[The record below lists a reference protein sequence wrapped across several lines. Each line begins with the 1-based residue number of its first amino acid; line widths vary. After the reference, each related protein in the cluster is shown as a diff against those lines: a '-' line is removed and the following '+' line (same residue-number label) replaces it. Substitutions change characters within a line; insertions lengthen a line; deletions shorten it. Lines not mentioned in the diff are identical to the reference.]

1 MQETVT
7 IKLDTGTLQLH
18 VEPGRI
24 PLKRLLGFA
33 ARVSSKRKFLLVSK
47 VLGKHYPVSPK
58 IMSWSYRA
66 LARAV
71 LKSRVENDS
80 LWIGMAETATGLGY
94 GVFEA
99 ASLEGVQNA
108 LFIQTTRYH
117 LSDIARLEFKEAH
130 SHATDFFLYY
140 PDHPDYRKLFLNA
153 RALVLVDD
161 EISTGKTFLRLIKAY
176 QAVNPSVRKVFI
188 VSLVNFAHPDD
199 RAALDSQA
207 GVAVEWVCLR
217 QGLLRFE
224 DSQNAAIDN
233 ITVNVSGNGACKKH
247 LLAWPG
253 RLGMDA
259 PVALESNVVEQ
270 LMCIIA
276 NVERQNIASLHTDND
291 NDMRPILVLGTGEC
305 NAPAFLLGRELESKG
320 FKVKV
325 QSTTRSPIHQGNDI
339 ALVCQFEDNYEDGIA
354 NFIYN
359 LNPNEYREIILCH
372 ETPLGPPLTGRLH
385 AWQAIS
391 ARFELQAQNPGH
403 AKLHFFRP

>member
-1 MQETVT
+1 MQKTLT
-7 IKLDTGTLQLH
+7 IKLDTGTLQLDL
-18 VEPGRI
+18 EPGRI

-58 IMSWSYRA
+58 TMSWSYRA

-71 LKSRVENDS
+71 LKNGAGQSS

-94 GVFEA
+94 GVFESA
-99 ASLEGVQNA
+99 CHGGLQNA
-108 LFIQTTRYH
+108 LFLQTTRYH
-117 LSDIARLEFKEAH
+117 LSGIERLEFEEAH

-140 PDHPDYRKLFLNA
+140 PVKPDYRKQFLNA
-153 RALVLVDD
+153 DTLVLIDD

-176 QAVNPSVRKVFI
+176 QGVNLRLRKVFI

-199 RAALDSQA
+199 RAALETQA

-217 QGLLRFE
+217 QGLLHFE
-224 DSQNAAIDN
+224 DSQNAAIDQ
-233 ITVNVSGNGACKKH
+233 ISVNVSGNGACKKH

-259 PVALESNVVEQ
+259 PVRLEKDVLEQ
-270 LMCIIA
+270 LIRCGF
-276 NVERQNIASLHTDND
+276 NRESGGDL
-291 NDMRPILVLGTGEC
+291 RPILVLGTGEC
-305 NAPAFLLGRELESKG
+305 NAPAYLLGRALEQEG
-320 FKVKV
+320 LKVRV

-339 ALVCQFEDNYEDGIA
+339 ALVCRFEDNYEDGIP

-359 LNPNEYREIILCH
+359 LNPDDYREIILCH
-372 ETPLGPPLTGRLH
+372 ETPPGKPLTGRLH

-391 ARFELQAQNPGH
+391 ARFELQQQNSNH

>member
-1 MQETVT
+1 MQKTVT
-7 IKLDTGTLQLH
+7 IKLDTGTLQLD
-18 VEPGRI
+18 VEPGHI

-33 ARVSSKRKFLLVSK
+33 ARLSSKRKFLLVSK
-47 VLGKHYPVSPK
+47 VLGKHYPVTPK
-58 IMSWSYRA
+58 TMSWSYRA

-71 LKSRVENDS
+71 LKKEVGERS

-94 GVFEA
+94 GIFEA
-99 ASLEGVQNA
+99 ACHTGVQNA

-117 LSDIARLEFKEAH
+117 LDGIERLEFEEAH

-140 PDHPDYRKLFLNA
+140 PVRPDYRKQFLNA
-153 RALVLVDD
+153 ETLVLIDD

-176 QAVNPSVRKVFI
+176 QRINPRLRKVFI

-199 RAALDSQA
+199 RAALESQA
-207 GVAVEWVCLR
+207 GVIVEWVCFR

-253 RLGMDA
+253 RLGMNT
-259 PVALESNVVEQ
+259 PIVLEKDVVEQ
-270 LMCIIA
+270 LGLSS
-276 NVERQNIASLHTDND
+276 ESGDF
-291 NDMRPILVLGTGEC
+291 RPILVLGTGEC
-305 NAPAFLLGRELESKG
+305 NAPAYLLGRELEYKG

-339 ALVCQFEDNYEDGIA
+339 ALVCHFEDNYEDGIP

-359 LNPNEYREIILCH
+359 LNHYDYREIILCH
-372 ETPLGPPLTGRLH
+372 ETPLCKPLMDRLY

-391 ARFELQAQNPGH
+391 ARFELQPQNSNH
-403 AKLHFFRP
+403 AKLYFFRP

>member
-1 MQETVT
+1 MQKTVT
-7 IKLDTGTLQLH
+7 IKLDTGSLQLD
-18 VEPGRI
+18 VEPGQI

-47 VLGKHYPVSPK
+47 VLGKHYPVTPK
-58 IMSWSYRA
+58 LMSWSYRA

-71 LKSRVENDS
+71 IKNGITGCS

-99 ASLEGVQNA
+99 AWQAGVHNA

-117 LSDIARLEFKEAH
+117 LSGIERLEFEEAH

-140 PDHPDYRKLFLNA
+140 PVRPDYRKRFLDA
-153 RALVLVDD
+153 ETLVLIDD

-176 QAVNPSVRKVFI
+176 QTVNPTLRKVYI
-188 VSLVNFAHPDD
+188 VSLVNFAHPED
-199 RAALDSQA
+199 RAALESQT
-207 GVAVEWVCLR
+207 GIAVEWICFR

-224 DSQNAAIDN
+224 DSNNAVIDN
-233 ITVNVSGNGACKKH
+233 ITVNVSGNGGCKQH

-259 PVALESNVVEQ
+259 PVSLENDVVEQ
-270 LMCIIA
+270 LGRCGIS
-276 NVERQNIASLHTDND
+276 RDPND
-291 NDMRPILVLGTGEC
+291 LRPILVLGTGEC
-305 NAPAFLLGRELESKG
+305 NAPAYLLGRDLEYKG
-320 FKVKV
+320 FKIKV

-339 ALVCQFEDNYEDGIA
+339 ASVSQFEDNYEDGIP

-359 LNPNEYREIILCH
+359 LNPDDYREIILCH
-372 ETPLGPPLTGRLH
+372 ETPLGKPLMDLLH
-385 AWQAIS
+385 AWRAIS
-391 ARFELQAQNPGH
+391 ARFDLQPQNVNH

>member
-1 MQETVT
+1 LKSEIPKTLS
-7 IKLDTGTLQLH
+7 IKLDTGILH
-18 VEPGRI
+18 LDVEPGRI
-24 PLKRLLGFA
+24 PLNRLLGFA

-58 IMSWSYRA
+58 LMSWSYRA
-66 LARAV
+66 LARMV
-71 LKSRVENDS
+71 LERGQSTGS

-99 ASLEGVQNA
+99 ACREGAEQA
-108 LFIQTTRYH
+108 LFLQTTRYH
-117 LSDIARLEFKEAH
+117 LDNHERLEFEEAH

-140 PDHPDYRKLFLNA
+140 PKQPEHREQFLTA
-153 RALVLVDD
+153 KTLVLIDD
-161 EISTGKTFLRLIKAY
+161 EISTGKTFLRLIKSY
-176 QAVNPSVRKVFI
+176 QQINPGLQKVFI

-199 RAALDSQA
+199 RAALEQQS
-207 GVAVEWVCLR
+207 GVVVEWICFR

-224 DSQNAAIDN
+224 DSRNDAIDN
-233 ITVNVSGNGACKKH
+233 ITVNVSGNSACKKS

-253 RLGMDA
+253 RLGLDA
-259 PVALESNVVEQ
+259 PISLDKDVIEQ
-270 LMCIIA
+270 LGRIGF
-276 NVERQNIASLHTDND
+276 NSDKSQ
-291 NDMRPILVLGTGEC
+291 PILVLGTGEC
-305 NAPAFLLGRELESKG
+305 NTPAYLLGRELEKQG

-339 ALVCQFEDNYEDGIA
+339 GRVCQFEDNYDDGIP

-359 LNPNEYREIILCH
+359 LNPNVYRDIILCH
-372 ETPLGPPLTGRLH
+372 ETPLCASLNDRLH

-391 ARFELQAQNPGH
+391 ARFELQPDTANH

>member
-1 MQETVT
+1 MQKSVT
-7 IKLDTGTLQLH
+7 IKLDTGILQLD
-18 VEPGRI
+18 VEPGHI

-58 IMSWSYRA
+58 TMSWSYRA

-71 LKSRVENDS
+71 IKNGVGGCS

-99 ASLEGVQNA
+99 AYNAGVQNA

-117 LSDIARLEFKEAH
+117 LAGIERLEFQEAH

-140 PDHPDYRKLFLNA
+140 PVRPDYRKQFINA
-153 RALVLVDD
+153 ETLVLIDD
-161 EISTGKTFLRLIKAY
+161 EISTGKTFLRLINAY
-176 QAVNPSVRKVFI
+176 QRVNPKLRKVVI

-199 RAALDSQA
+199 RAALELQA
-207 GVAVEWVCLR
+207 GVTVEWICLR

-224 DSQNAAIDN
+224 NSQNAVIDN
-233 ITVNVSGNGACKKH
+233 ISVNVSGNGECKQY

-259 PVALESNVVEQ
+259 PVSLEKDVVEQ
-270 LMCIIA
+270 LCRSGF
-276 NVERQNIASLHTDND
+276 NRESTDL
-291 NDMRPILVLGTGEC
+291 RHILVLGTGEC
-305 NAPAFLLGRELESKG
+305 NVPAYLLGRELEYKG

-339 ALVCQFEDNYEDGIA
+339 ALVCQFEDNYEDGIP

-359 LNPNEYREIILCH
+359 LNPDDYQEIILCH
-372 ETPLGPPLTGRLH
+372 ETPLGKPLMDRLH

-391 ARFELQAQNPGH
+391 ARFELQPQNSNH

>member
-1 MQETVT
+1 MPKTVT
-7 IKLDTGTLQLH
+7 IKLDTGTLHLDI
-18 VEPGRI
+18 EPGRI
-24 PLKRLLGFA
+24 PLNRLLGFA

-58 IMSWSYRA
+58 VMSWSYRA
-66 LARAV
+66 LARMV
-71 LKSRVENDS
+71 LNSGADTGS

-99 ASLEGVQNA
+99 ACREGAEQA

-117 LSDIARLEFKEAH
+117 LDGIERLEFEEAH

-140 PDHPDYRKLFLNA
+140 PERTDLRQQFLTA
-153 RALVLVDD
+153 KTLVLIDD
-161 EISTGKTFLRLIKAY
+161 EISTGLTFLRLIKAY
-176 QAVNPSVRKVFI
+176 KEVNPGLQKVFI

-199 RAALDSQA
+199 RAALEDQA
-207 GVAVEWVCLR
+207 GVAVEWLCFR

-224 DSQNAAIDN
+224 DGQNAAIDR
-233 ITVNVSGNGACKKH
+233 ISVNVSGNGDCKKS

-253 RLGMDA
+253 RLGLDA
-259 PVALESNVVEQ
+259 QINLEKDVLEQ
-270 LMCIIA
+270 LCS
-276 NVERQNIASLHTDND
+276 NGFSRDQASDS
-291 NDMRPILVLGTGEC
+291 RPILVLGTGEC
-305 NAPAFLLGRELESKG
+305 NAPAYLLGRELENRG

-325 QSTTRSPIHQGNDI
+325 QSTTRSPIHQGNAI
-339 ALVCQFEDNYEDGIA
+339 GSVCQFEDNYEDGIP

-359 LNPNEYREIILCH
+359 LNPDDYRDIILCH
-372 ETPLGPPLTGRLH
+372 ETPLCAALNGRLH

-391 ARFELQAQNPGH
+391 ARFELQPGNTNH

>member
-1 MQETVT
+1 MTPQQTMPKT
-7 IKLDTGTLQLH
+7 ISIKLDTGTLLLD
-18 VEPGRI
+18 VEPGSI
-24 PLKRLLGFA
+24 PLNRLLGFA

-58 IMSWSYRA
+58 LMSWSYRA

-71 LKSRVENDS
+71 LKRGVGAGS

-99 ASLEGVQNA
+99 ACREGAEQA

-117 LSDIARLEFKEAH
+117 LDSIERLEFEEAH

-140 PDHPDYRKLFLNA
+140 PEQSKHRKQFLTA
-153 RALVLVDD
+153 ETLVLIDD
-161 EISTGKTFLRLIKAY
+161 EISTGLTFLRLIKAY
-176 QAVNPSVRKVFI
+176 QQVNPGLRKVFI

-199 RAALDSQA
+199 RATLEAQA
-207 GVAVEWVCLR
+207 DVAVEWVCFR
-217 QGLLRFE
+217 QGHLRFE
-224 DSQNAAIDN
+224 DSQNIAIDS
-233 ITVNVSGNGACKKH
+233 ITVNVSGNGACKKA

-253 RLGMDA
+253 RLGLDA
-259 PVALESNVVEQ
+259 PISLEKDVVEQ
-270 LMCIIA
+270 LC
-276 NVERQNIASLHTDND
+276 RSGFSRDKTH
-291 NDMRPILVLGTGEC
+291 PILVLGTGEC
-305 NAPAFLLGRELESKG
+305 NAPAYLLGRELEDQG

-339 ALVCQFEDNYEDGIA
+339 ALVCRFEDNYDDGIP

-359 LNPNEYREIILCH
+359 LNPDDYRNIILCH
-372 ETPLGPPLTGRLH
+372 ETPLCEPLIDRLH
-385 AWQAIS
+385 TWQAIS
-391 ARFELQAQNPGH
+391 ARFELLPDSTTH

>member
-1 MQETVT
+1 MQKTVT
-7 IKLDTGTLQLH
+7 IKLDTGTLQLDL
-18 VEPGRI
+18 EPGHI
-24 PLKRLLGFA
+24 PLKRLLCFA

-58 IMSWSYRA
+58 TMSWSYRA
-66 LARAV
+66 LARTV
-71 LKSRVENDS
+71 IKKEVGERS

-99 ASLEGVQNA
+99 ACHAGAQNA

-117 LSDIARLEFKEAH
+117 LAGIERLEFEEAH

-140 PDHPDYRKLFLNA
+140 PVRPDYRKQFLNA
-153 RALVLVDD
+153 ETLVLIDD

-176 QAVNPSVRKVFI
+176 QAVNPHLRKVFI

-199 RAALDSQA
+199 RIALESQA

-233 ITVNVSGNGACKKH
+233 ISVNVSGNGACKMH

-253 RLGMDA
+253 RLGMNA
-259 PVALESNVVEQ
+259 PIALEANVVEQ
-270 LMCIIA
+270 LMCFVP
-276 NVERQNIASLHTDND
+276 NVETKNFASLRTNNGND
-291 NDMRPILVLGTGEC
+291 IRPILVLGTGEC
-305 NAPAFLLGRELESKG
+305 NAPAYLLGRELESKG
-320 FKVKV
+320 FKVIV
-325 QSTTRSPIHQGNDI
+325 QSTTRSPIHWGNDI
-339 ALVCQFEDNYEDGIA
+339 ALVCQFEDNYEDGIP

-359 LNPNEYREIILCH
+359 LNPDDYREIILCH
-372 ETPLGPPLTGRLH
+372 ETPLCEPLMDRLH
-385 AWQAIS
+385 AWRAIS
-391 ARFELQAQNPGH
+391 ARFELQPQNSNH

>member
-1 MQETVT
+1 MKKIVT
-7 IKLDTGTLQLH
+7 IKLDTGILQLEL
-18 VEPGRI
+18 EPGHI

-58 IMSWSYRA
+58 LMSWSYRA

-71 LKSRVENDS
+71 LKKGVGESS

-94 GVFEA
+94 GVYEA
-99 ASLEGVQNA
+99 ACHAGLQNP
-108 LFIQTTRYH
+108 LFIQTTRYQ
-117 LSDIARLEFKEAH
+117 LDKIDRLEFEEAH

-140 PDHPDYRKLFLNA
+140 PTYPDYRKQFLNA
-153 RALVLVDD
+153 ETLVLIDD

-176 QAVNPSVRKVFI
+176 QVANPAVRKVFI

-199 RAALDSQA
+199 RAALESQA
-207 GVAVEWVCLR
+207 SVAVEWVCFR
-217 QGLLRFE
+217 QGFLHFE
-224 DSQNAAIDN
+224 DSQNTAIDN

-253 RLGMDA
+253 RLGMVVPISLDGD
-259 PVALESNVVEQ
+259 VVEQ
-270 LMCIIA
+270 LVQSGFDA
-276 NVERQNIASLHTDND
+276 DSND
-291 NDMRPILVLGTGEC
+291 IRPLLVLGTGEC
-305 NAPAFLLGRELESKG
+305 NAPAYLLGRTLEDNG

-339 ALVCQFEDNYEDGIA
+339 GLVCQFEDNYEDGIP

-359 LNPNEYREIILCH
+359 LNPDDYRDIVLCH
-372 ETPLGPPLTGRLH
+372 ETPLNQALIDRLH
-385 AWQAIS
+385 IWQAIS
-391 ARFELQAQNPGH
+391 ARFELKQPHSNH

>member
-1 MQETVT
+1 MIT
-7 IKLDTGTLQLH
+7 IELDTGTLRLDL
-18 VEPGRI
+18 EPGHI

-47 VLGKHYPVSPK
+47 ILGKHYPVSPK
-58 IMSWSYRA
+58 LMSWSYRA
-66 LARAV
+66 LARMA
-71 LKSRVENDS
+71 LKRGVGAGSV
-80 LWIGMAETATGLGY
+80 WIGMAETATGLGY

-99 ASLEGVQNA
+99 ACREGAEQA

-117 LSDIARLEFKEAH
+117 LDRIERLEFEEAH

-140 PDHPDYRKLFLNA
+140 PEQLKHRELFLTA
-153 RALVLVDD
+153 ETLVLIDD

-176 QAVNPSVRKVFI
+176 QRVNPNLRKVFI

-199 RAALDSQA
+199 RAALENQA
-207 GVAVEWVCLR
+207 GVAVEWVCFR
-217 QGLLRFE
+217 QGLLHFE
-224 DSQNAAIDN
+224 DKKNAAIDS
-233 ITVNVSGNGACKKH
+233 ITVNVSGNRACKKA

-253 RLGMDA
+253 RLGLDA
-259 PVALESNVVEQ
+259 PIGLENDVVEQ
-270 LMCIIA
+270 LC
-276 NVERQNIASLHTDND
+276 NSGLKRDQ
-291 NDMRPILVLGTGEC
+291 RPLLVLGTGEC
-305 NAPAFLLGRELESKG
+305 NAPAYLLGRELERQG

-339 ALVCQFEDNYEDGIA
+339 GRVCEFKDNYDDGIP

-359 LNPNEYREIILCH
+359 LDTDDYSDIILCH
-372 ETPLGPPLTGRLH
+372 ETPLCASLNDRLH

-391 ARFELQAQNPGH
+391 ARFELQPRKPH

>member
-1 MQETVT
+1 
-7 IKLDTGTLQLH
+7 
-18 VEPGRI
+18 
-24 PLKRLLGFA
+24 
-33 ARVSSKRKFLLVSK
+33 
-47 VLGKHYPVSPK
+47 
-58 IMSWSYRA
+58 MSWSYRA

-71 LKSRVENDS
+71 LKNAAGEGS

-99 ASLEGVQNA
+99 ACHAGVQNA

-117 LSDIARLEFKEAH
+117 QAGIARLEFEEAH

-140 PDHPDYRKLFLNA
+140 PVRPDYRKQFLSA
-153 RALVLVDD
+153 GTLVLIDD

-176 QAVNPSVRKVFI
+176 QNVNPTLRKVVI
-188 VSLVNFAHPDD
+188 VSLVNFAHFGD
-199 RAALDSQA
+199 RAALESQA
-207 GVAVEWVCLR
+207 GVAVEWVCFR

-233 ITVNVSGNGACKKH
+233 ITVNVSGNGECKKH

-259 PVALESNVVEQ
+259 PVILENDVVDQ
-270 LMCIIA
+270 LCGSGFSRDTID
-276 NVERQNIASLHTDND
+276 Q
-291 NDMRPILVLGTGEC
+291 RPILVLGTGEC
-305 NAPAFLLGRELESKG
+305 NAPAYLLGRELECKG

-339 ALVCQFEDNYEDGIA
+339 ALVCRFEDNYEDGIA

-359 LNPNEYREIILCH
+359 LNPGDYREIILCH
-372 ETPLGPPLTGRLH
+372 ETPLCKPLMDRLQ

-391 ARFELQAQNPGH
+391 ARFELQPQTPNH

>member
-1 MQETVT
+1 MHKTVT
-7 IKLDTGTLQLH
+7 IKLDTGTLQLD
-18 VEPGRI
+18 VEPGHI

-58 IMSWSYRA
+58 TMSWSYRA

-71 LKSRVENDS
+71 IKNGAGECS
-80 LWIGMAETATGLGY
+80 LWLGMAETATGLGY

-99 ASLEGVQNA
+99 ASHAGVQNA

-117 LSDIARLEFKEAH
+117 LDSIERLEFEEAH

-140 PDHPDYRKLFLNA
+140 PDHPDYRKQFLNA
-153 RALVLVDD
+153 NTLVLIDD

-176 QAVNPSVRKVFI
+176 QAVNPKLRKVII

-199 RAALDSQA
+199 LAALESQA
-207 GVAVEWVCLR
+207 GVAVEWICFR

-224 DSQNAAIDN
+224 DGQNATIDK
-233 ITVNVSGNGACKKH
+233 ITVNVSGNGDCKKH
-247 LLAWPG
+247 LLGWPG

-259 PVALESNVVEQ
+259 PVSLEKDVVEQ
-270 LMCIIA
+270 LCR
-276 NVERQNIASLHTDND
+276 NGFSHESND
-291 NDMRPILVLGTGEC
+291 LRPILVLGSGEC
-305 NAPAFLLGRELESKG
+305 NAPAYLLGRELECKG

-339 ALVCQFEDNYEDGIA
+339 ALVCQFEDNYEDGIP

-359 LNPNEYREIILCH
+359 LNPDDYREIILCH
-372 ETPLGPPLTGRLH
+372 ETPLGKPLTDRLH
-385 AWQAIS
+385 AWRAIS
-391 ARFELQAQNPGH
+391 ARFELQPQNSNH

>member
-1 MQETVT
+1 MQKSLT
-7 IKLDTGTLQLH
+7 IPLDTGILRLEL
-18 VEPGRI
+18 EPGRI

-47 VLGKHYPVSPK
+47 ILGKHYPVTPRM
-58 IMSWSYRA
+58 MSWSYRA

-71 LKSRVENDS
+71 LKIGIGHSS

-99 ASLEGVQNA
+99 ACQAGMENA

-117 LSDIARLEFKEAH
+117 LNNTERLEFEEAH

-140 PDHPDYRKLFLNA
+140 PDKPEHRKQFLTA
-153 RALVLVDD
+153 QTLVLIDD

-176 QAVNPSVRKVFI
+176 QAVNPELHKVFI

-199 RAALDSQA
+199 RASLETQA
-207 GVAVEWVCLR
+207 GVDVEWMCFR
-217 QGLLRFE
+217 QGLLHFE
-224 DSQNAAIDN
+224 DHHNANLDSVS
-233 ITVNVSGNGACKKH
+233 VNVSGNGNCKKH

-253 RLGMDA
+253 RLGLNA
-259 PVALESNVVEQ
+259 PINLEADVVEQ
-270 LMCIIA
+270 LLPLLA
-276 NVERQNIASLHTDND
+276 NTKTQENCS
-291 NDMRPILVLGTGEC
+291 RPILVLGTGEC
-305 NAPAFLLGRELESKG
+305 NTPAYLLGRALECKG

-325 QSTTRSPIHQGNDI
+325 QSTTRSPIHQGNAI
-339 ALVCQFEDNYEDGIA
+339 GSICQFEDNYEDGIP

-359 LNPNEYREIILCH
+359 LNPDDYRDIILCH
-372 ETPLGPPLTGRLH
+372 ETPICKPLFECLIR
-385 AWQAIS
+385 WQAIS
-391 ARFELQAQNPGH
+391 ARFELLPELSLTDESCY